1 MYIYHIYHISYTRPR
16 TRSGILTVAAST
28 RFPSSTKRPEVNSRL
43 LKTSICTERFLK
55 RSDCDETYVSFG
67 KPYCIVRV
75 WRYSCGVGGE
85 GSGGGGGGGRCN
97 RIPRDNKDTTD
108 QP

>member
-28 RFPSSTKRPEVNSRL
+28 RFPSSTKRQEVNSRL

-75 WRYSCGVGGE
+75 WRFRVGLVE
-85 GSGGGGGGGRCN
+85 RRGGGGGSM
-97 RIPRDNKDTTD
+97 
-108 QP
+108 